1 MPTEKDAISGV
12 CHPWYVSVAM
22 GKPDSRFSGRGEK
35 PQVGPKID
43 TAYPQPEKFF
53 LANVRRLV

>member
-1 MPTEKDAISGV
+1 MV
-12 CHPWYVSVAM
+12 CIRINGQAGLS
-22 GKPDSRFSGRGEK
+22 FSGRGEK